1 MMIDKSELLECSITN
16 FTKFGSKS
24 FTLDELASE
33 MGMSKKTIYN
43 YFKNKEDLVSESLA
57 FLIEKIKH
65 DMDSALLQQTDP
77 IVKIIEIY
85 RIGFDYFKCFKPSFI
100 FGLKKY
106 YPKAS
111 EVFETFRN
119 HIVFDK
125 VYSLLVEAK
134 HNESIRKDVDLKL
147 VCELYFLRIDSIA
160 YRINNLF
167 ETYSNEAL
175 LQHLIIHNLKG
186 ISSANYTNSYFE

>member
-1 MMIDKSELLECSITN
+1 MIDKSELLECSITN

-33 MGMSKKTIYN
+33 MGMSKKTIYT
-43 YFKNKEDLVSESLA
+43 YFKNKEDLVSESVG

-65 DMDSALLQQTDP
+65 DMDLALLQQTDP

-119 HIVFDK
+119 QIVFDK
-125 VYSLLVEAK
+125 VYNLLVEAQL
-134 HNESIRKDVDLKL
+134 NESIGKDVDLNL
-147 VCELYFLRIDSIA
+147 VCELYFLRIDNIA
-160 YRINNLF
+160 YKINNLF
-167 ETYSNEAL
+167 EKYSNEAL

-186 ISSANYTNSYFE
+186 ISNANYTNTYFE

>member
-1 MMIDKSELLECSITN
+1 MISKSELLECSITN

-24 FTLDELASE
+24 FTLDELASQ

-43 YFKNKEDLVSESLA
+43 YFKNKEDLVSESVGY
-57 FLIEKIKH
+57 LIKKIKN
-65 DMDSALLQQTDP
+65 DMDSAVLQHTDP

-85 RIGFDYFKCFKPSFI
+85 KIGFDYFKCFKPSFI

-119 HIVFDK
+119 YIVYEK
-125 VYSLLVEAK
+125 VYNLLLEAQSK
-134 HNESIRKDVDLKL
+134 RLFRDHVNLKL
-147 VCELYFLRIDSIA
+147 VCDLYFLRIDDIA
-160 YRINNLF
+160 YKKSNIF
-167 ETYSNEAL
+167 DVYSNKEL
-175 LQHLIIHNLKG
+175 LEHLIIHNLKG
-186 ISSANYTNSYFE
+186 ICSDSYSNAYFE

>member
-1 MMIDKSELLECSITN
+1 MSKSELLECSITN

-43 YFKNKEDLVSESLA
+43 YFKNKEDLVSESVG
-57 FLIEKIKH
+57 FLIERIKH

-85 RIGFDYFKCFKPSFI
+85 RIGFEYFKCFKPSFI

-119 HIVFDK
+119 HIVFLDSSFAQRRTDALRHGRSVLFGQTHSIK
-125 VYSLLVEAK
+125 V
-134 HNESIRKDVDLKL
+134 
-147 VCELYFLRIDSIA
+147 
-160 YRINNLF
+160 
-167 ETYSNEAL
+167 T
-175 LQHLIIHNLKG
+175 
-186 ISSANYTNSYFE
+186 

>member
-1 MMIDKSELLECSITN
+1 MIDKSELLECSIAN

-43 YFKNKEDLVSESLA
+43 YFKNKEDLVSESLG

-65 DMDSALLQQTDP
+65 DMDLALLQQTDP

-119 HIVFDK
+119 YIVFDK
-125 VYSLLVEAK
+125 VYNLLMEAQ
-134 HNESIRKDVDLKL
+134 HNESIKKDVDLNL
-147 VCELYFLRIDSIA
+147 VCELYFLRIDTIA
-160 YRINNLF
+160 YKINNLF
-167 ETYSNEAL
+167 EKYTNEAL

-186 ISSANYTNSYFE
+186 ISSVNYTNAYFE

>member
-1 MMIDKSELLECSITN
+1 MISKSELLECSITN

-43 YFKNKEDLVSESLA
+43 YFKNKEDLVSESLG

-65 DMDSALLQQTDP
+65 DMDLALLQQKDP

-85 RIGFDYFKCFKPSFI
+85 RIGFEYFKCFKPSFI

-111 EVFETFRN
+111 EVFEAFRN

-125 VYSLLVEAK
+125 VYNLLAEAQ
-134 HNESIRKDVDLKL
+134 HNESIRKDVDLNL
-147 VCELYFLRIDSIA
+147 VCELYFLRIDNIA
-160 YRINNLF
+160 YKINNLF
-167 ETYSNEAL
+167 EKYSNEAL

-186 ISSANYTNSYFE
+186 ISSANYTNAYFE

>member
-1 MMIDKSELLECSITN
+1 MISKSELLECSITN

-43 YFKNKEDLVSESLA
+43 YFKNKEDLVSESVG
-57 FLIEKIKH
+57 FLIEKIKY
-65 DMDSALLQQTDP
+65 DMDSALLQETDP

-85 RIGFDYFKCFKPSFI
+85 RIGFGYFKCFKPSFI

-111 EVFETFRN
+111 EVFEMFRN
-119 HIVFDK
+119 NVVFDN
-125 VYSLLVEAK
+125 VYNLLVEAQ
-134 HNESIRKDVDLKL
+134 HNGFIRKDVDLNL
-147 VCELYFLRIDSIA
+147 VCELYFLRIDNIA
-160 YRINNLF
+160 YKINNLF
-167 ETYSNEAL
+167 EKYTNEAL

-186 ISSANYTNSYFE
+186 ISSANYTNAYFE